1 MEREVVHLGTRRTQN
16 TPKDQCE
23 EEGERWRGGES
34 FSRYQAG
41 AGHSRMQTSA
51 AKGSEHE
58 TPENKAA
65 EELLMALH
73 CTAGAR
79 GTGQTRAETSDL
91 SFSSSVGRYRRNKQG
106 SAA

>member
-1 MEREVVHLGTRRTQN
+1 MVHLGTRRTQN

-65 EELLMALH
+65 EDLLMALH

>member
-1 MEREVVHLGTRRTQN
+1 MAWRRE
-16 TPKDQCE
+16 
-23 EEGERWRGGES
+23 

-58 TPENKAA
+58 MPENKAA

-73 CTAGAR
+73 CTA
-79 GTGQTRAETSDL
+79 GQTRAETSDL
-91 SFSSSVGRYRRNKQG
+91 SFSSSVGRYRRNKQV